1 MDQNFTFFKSK
12 EFSVVTD
19 RVTELEKKLKSL
31 GGKSTDKSI
40 HMESDQK
47 QNQDLENR
55 VVTLESLIND
65 LQN

>member
-40 HMESDQK
+40 QMESDQK
-47 QNQDLENR
+47 PNQDLENR
-55 VVTLESLIND
+55 VVTLESQIND
-65 LQN
+65 L